1 LDAGN
6 LPSVSIPA
14 EPADLTAAWF
24 SDILGS
30 TVTSA
35 EVLDAH
41 SGTTGRAR
49 VGLAGA
55 DDVPPSVFVKLQPFH
70 PEQRKFLRQIG
81 LGIAEARL
89 YAAVGGELPVRI
101 PKVWH
106 ATCDP
111 SDGSFVMVL
120 EDLSGCRFPTPAD
133 GDIVAV
139 AESLVAELALLHSTY
154 RGRDLSW
161 LTPAEGM
168 RRAPTDGEVAAQRTH
183 FIKLGLEQFG
193 DELGT
198 AFRAMAELYI
208 ERSGD
213 IFALYGEGEPT
224 LIHGDDHCGNLFVDN
239 GRTGF
244 YDWAVACRAP
254 GVRDVAYFLCNSLPV
269 ETRRS
274 EQDSL
279 LARYRAALAHQ
290 GWTLDADAVDDQYR
304 LFAVY
309 SWVAAVSTA
318 AMGTRWQPEEVT
330 GPALLSTTAAI
341 DDLDVLGL
349 LAERL

>member
-1 LDAGN
+1 M
-6 LPSVSIPA
+6 PSVSIPA

-24 SDILGS
+24 SGILGA
-30 TVTSA
+30 TVTSV
-35 EVLDAH
+35 ELLDAH

-89 YAAVGGELPVRI
+89 YAAMGGELPVRI

-106 ATCDP
+106 AACDP

-133 GDIVAV
+133 DDIVAV
-139 AESLVAELALLHSTY
+139 AESLVSELALCTHLPRQRSVVADSGRRHAASTHRQRARGATHTFHQARPRTVRRRTRYRISRDGRALHRTFWRHHRTL
-154 RGRDLSW
+154 RG
-161 LTPAEGM
+161 G
-168 RRAPTDGEVAAQRTH
+168 RA
-183 FIKLGLEQFG
+183 
-193 DELGT
+193 
-198 AFRAMAELYI
+198 
-208 ERSGD
+208 
-213 IFALYGEGEPT
+213 T
-224 LIHGDDHCGNLFVDN
+224 LIHGDDHCGNLFVDG

-279 LARYRAALAHQ
+279 LARYRAALAHH
-290 GWTLDADAVDDQYR
+290 GWALDADAVDDQYR

-330 GPALLSTTAAI
+330 RPALLSTTAAI
-341 DDLDVLGL
+341 DDLDVPGL